1 MAVHS
6 RTRFRSDRS
15 PNIWPGFVD
24 ALATLLLV
32 IVFLLSISA
41 LAQFFLGQ
49 TLSGRDQALDRLNR
63 EIAELQTLLGLERT
77 ASEEL
82 RLGTAQLSTSLMQA
96 SQARDV
102 ALANADKAVATA
114 EKLGGQLAE
123 EKSKQAEGAAQSATD
138 LDTLNQQITT
148 LKDELQRLGAALG
161 AAELRDQEN
170 QKTVR
175 DLGQRLNRALAVK
188 VLELARYRSEFFGR
202 LKSVLGDRAGIAIE
216 GDRFILQSEVLFP
229 SGSAELAPEGAARLA
244 PIAATL
250 LEIAPEIPADVKW
263 ILRVDGHTDQVPI
276 RTGDFPSNWE
286 LSAAR
291 ALSVVYYMIQ
301 QGVPAERLS
310 AAGFGEFHPRDARR
324 DEIGNRRNRRIE
336 LKLTRR

>member
-1 MAVHS
+1 M
-6 RTRFRSDRS
+6 
-15 PNIWPGFVD
+15 
-24 ALATLLLV
+24 
-32 IVFLLSISA
+32 
-41 LAQFFLGQ
+41 
-49 TLSGRDQALDRLNR
+49 
-63 EIAELQTLLGLERT
+63 LGLERT

-82 RLGTAQLSTSLMQA
+82 RRGTAQLSTSLQQA
-96 SQARDV
+96 SQARDA
-102 ALANADKAVATA
+102 ALANADEAVATA
-114 EKLGGQLAE
+114 EKLGHQLTE
-123 EKSKQAEGAAQSATD
+123 EQSKRATSAAQSTTD
-138 LDTLNQQITT
+138 LDTLSQQIAT
-148 LKDELQRLGAALG
+148 LKDELQRLGTALG
-161 AAELRDQEN
+161 AAEIRDQEN
-170 QKTVR
+170 QETVR

-202 LKSVLGDRAGIAIE
+202 LKSVLGDRPGIAIE

-250 LEIAPEIPADVKW
+250 LEIAPEIPTDVKW

-291 ALSVVYYMIQ
+291 ALSVVYYLIK